1 MTRIGLIILFFSLSI
16 HSIRAQIIER
26 ASIGKSVLLKRLP
39 KDTVPMVNPTNP
51 ATIENGGKLIEFL
64 SAETYNVKKMDSMDY
79 LVFVGHVKIRQG
91 KTLLYGDSLIL
102 NTTKNTLEGFGHI
115 HINDADSVDTYSDY
129 LKYLGATKKAF
140 LRKKVKL
147 TDGKGILTTDS
158 LDYEVA
164 TKIGVFT
171 KGGKLVRN
179 KTVLTSK
186 EGMYYGE
193 TRDVIFRNKVE
204 LHDVDNHIITDTLE
218 YNTYSQLAN
227 FISPSKIITGSR
239 TITTSNGNFNT
250 GLKQGYLYE
259 RSEIDDSTYH
269 FIADEMAV
277 DDSVGTGEFKG
288 NAIYRSKDTLGFDLM
303 ANNIK
308 TNKVKSVLFA
318 TEHPL
323 LLIKQKDD
331 TLYIAA
337 DTLHTGKISD
347 LTKPIPKARDSVGKI
362 VDTTLNKYFE
372 AYHHVRIYSDSLQAT
387 ADSLFYSLN
396 DSTIRLLSNPI
407 VWANDNQITG
417 DTIYL
422 FIKNKKPEQL
432 HVFENAFAFNKIDTT
447 SYFNQLKGNR
457 LNAWFQN
464 GAISKMITKGN
475 AENIYFA
482 LDTKKNFIGINH
494 SNAQIIEITF
504 ENNEPAKVIFRNQL
518 IGNMTPIGQTPKT
531 DLLIRGFQ
539 WLDNLRPKSKLDLS
553 PNFH

>member
-1 MTRIGLIILFFSLSI
+1 
-16 HSIRAQIIER
+16 
-26 ASIGKSVLLKRLP
+26 
-39 KDTVPMVNPTNP
+39 
-51 ATIENGGKLIEFL
+51 
-64 SAETYNVKKMDSMDY
+64 
-79 LVFVGHVKIRQG
+79 VFK
-91 KTLLYGDSLIL
+91 
-102 NTTKNTLEGFGHI
+102 
-115 HINDADSVDTYSDY
+115 
-129 LKYLGATKKAF
+129 
-140 LRKKVKL
+140 
-147 TDGKGILTTDS
+147 
-158 LDYEVA
+158 
-164 TKIGVFT
+164 

-204 LHDVDNHIITDTLE
+204 LHDVDNQIITDTLE

-347 LTKPIPKARDSVGKI
+347 LSKPIPKARDSAGKI

-372 AYHHVRIYSDSLQAT
+372 AYHHVRIYSDSLQAKS
-387 ADSLFYSLN
+387 DSLFYSLN
-396 DSTIRLLSNPI
+396 DSTIRLLSDPI

-422 FIKNKKPEQL
+422 FVKNKKPEQL

-447 SYFNQLKGNR
+447 AFFNQLKGNR
-457 LNAWFQN
+457 LNAWFEN
-464 GAISKMITKGN
+464 GSIAKMITKGN

-494 SNAQIIEITF
+494 SNAQMIEITF

-518 IGNMTPIGQTPKT
+518 IGNMTPIGQTPKA
-531 DLLIRGFQ
+531 DLLIRGFK
-539 WLDNLRPKSKLDLS
+539 WLDHLRPKSKLDLS
-553 PNFH
+553 PNYH